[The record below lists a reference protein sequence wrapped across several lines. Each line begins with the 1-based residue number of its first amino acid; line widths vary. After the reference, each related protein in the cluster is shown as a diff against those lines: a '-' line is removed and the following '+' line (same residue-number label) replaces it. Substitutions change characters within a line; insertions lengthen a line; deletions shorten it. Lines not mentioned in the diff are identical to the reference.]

1 MVERNECRMIKAA
14 QEAEGK
20 GADLVELRLDSL
32 ELTTGLTGRIFDN
45 LAALSIP
52 KIATIMPSTL
62 FGGFKRKDEE
72 RASLLMEAAD
82 FVDYVDLGSEMGE
95 NLLGECLEGIKSSGA
110 RPIISW
116 HSLKPLSLE
125 EITSFVRSFSGR
137 AVCKVVMPAERYSD
151 NLVALNSCSSLE
163 GCRRIVFCYGVL
175 GACSRILSPFFGSE
189 WAYASL
195 KKGREGA
202 PGQLDMM
209 TMRRLQEAFI

>member
-1 MVERNECRMIKAA
+1 MIKAA
-14 QEAEGK
+14 QEAEAK

-32 ELTTGLTGRIFDN
+32 ELTTGFAARIFNN
-45 LAALSIP
+45 LAPLKIP
-52 KIATIMPSTL
+52 KLATIMPFAL

-72 RASLLMEAAD
+72 RAGLLIEAAD
-82 FVDYVDLGSEMGE
+82 FVDYIDLGSEMGE
-95 NLLGECLEGIKSSGA
+95 KLLGECLERIKGSGA

-116 HSLKPLSLE
+116 HSLKPLCLE

-151 NLVALNSCSSLE
+151 NLVTLNSCSSLE
-163 GCRRIVFCYGVL
+163 GFKRIIFCYGAL
-175 GACSRILSPFFGSE
+175 GASSRILSPFFGSE

-202 PGQLDMM
+202 PGQLDLM
-209 TMRRLQEAFI
+209 TMRRLQEAFM